1 MPSSASARE
10 QQPLTQIVTNTS
22 AETKNKSYGATT
34 KRDLARRA
42 FKTMDVE
49 ASKKCHQNAALER
62 HNFGGDRYIK
72 SAVFGGLDGIITTF
86 ATVTTVAGAKMSSTV
101 ILILGIAHLFADGI
115 SMGLGDYTSTV
126 AEQQLVRQE
135 RKREEW
141 EYDTNKEAEIEEM
154 VDLYE
159 KKGVSRADA
168 QLVMTTLAKYK
179 DPFIDM
185 MMFEELQMNPYDDDD
200 ALMGGVIT
208 LVAFVLFGS
217 VPLLSYVIALV
228 PGIEFSSDS
237 QLHLSLGLTALTM
250 FILGAVK
257 GSYIDN
263 SSYQDPS
270 WWLSGSGSGRSS
282 IILF

>member
-1 MPSSASARE
+1 
-10 QQPLTQIVTNTS
+10 
-22 AETKNKSYGATT
+22 
-34 KRDLARRA
+34 
-42 FKTMDVE
+42 
-49 ASKKCHQNAALER
+49 
-62 HNFGGDRYIK
+62 
-72 SAVFGGLDGIITTF
+72 
-86 ATVTTVAGAKMSSTV
+86 
-101 ILILGIAHLFADGI
+101 
-115 SMGLGDYTSTV
+115 
-126 AEQQLVRQE
+126 
-135 RKREEW
+135 
-141 EYDTNKEAEIEEM
+141 
-154 VDLYE
+154 
-159 KKGVSRADA
+159 
-168 QLVMTTLAKYK
+168 
-179 DPFIDM
+179 
-185 MMFEELQMNPYDDDD
+185 MNPYDDDD